1 MRVPGIVPLPRSAA
15 RLSPTV
21 TEDEVEVQVG
31 MGEGVG
37 ARVGAH
43 DEELTEGGE
52 TKLIANPRELM
63 SRQQIQPSFKADAP
77 VSLEQV
83 RCLRVVVWMSS
94 VDVSR
99 PMDVPFRFHHL
110 ASLAVTA
117 VVSGRGVRRVGAFD
131 GVKGG
136 CFVFALH
143 H

>member
-1 MRVPGIVPLPRSAA
+1 MGVPGIVPLPRSAA

-31 MGEGVG
+31 MAEGVG
-37 ARVGAH
+37 ARIGAQ

-83 RCLRVVVWMSS
+83 GCLCVVAWMSL
-94 VDVSR
+94 VDISR
-99 PMDVPFRFHHL
+99 PMDVPFRFLHFAFVL
-110 ASLAVTA
+110 CSQWLRLFRLRLFQAAVY
-117 VVSGRGVRRVGAFD
+117 
-131 GVKGG
+131 GG
-136 CFVFALH
+136 WVPLIG
-143 H
+143 